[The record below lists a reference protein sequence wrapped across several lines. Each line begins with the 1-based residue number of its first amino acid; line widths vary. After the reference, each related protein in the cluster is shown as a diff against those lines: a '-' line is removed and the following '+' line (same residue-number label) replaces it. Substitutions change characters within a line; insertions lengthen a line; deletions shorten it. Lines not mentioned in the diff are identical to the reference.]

1 VIKAEKKKE
10 EHKNTI
16 EAKHK
21 KKGQLHCIL
30 VFYST
35 KSLKIPKG

>member
-1 VIKAEKKKE
+1 MIKAEKKKE

-21 KKGQLHCIL
+21 RKDNCIVSL
-30 VFYST
+30 YSIVI
-35 KSLKIPKG
+35 KV